1 MVLLMLVSIN
11 GCVLAHILGAYLHLL
26 YRLFEQLLFILTI
39 RNMTLIEKYNLS
51 LYYSYYFTCN
61 HLFCSYRQGNCVPKK
76 NRLYKKIAQPQGT
89 IKLTFWIEQTGDA
102 QLSLR
107 HAECLFQVLQIRLSV
122 HLTHVNQ
129 IRPKAHT
136 QVINHVRAGFNRK
149 QESQQLPRNE
159 MHGMQISEN

>member
-76 NRLYKKIAQPQGT
+76 NRLYKTNCSASGNDQVYLLDRADGWRP
-89 IKLTFWIEQTGDA
+89 A
-102 QLSLR
+102 LSPPCWMP
-107 HAECLFQVLQIRLSV
+107 APGSPDSSV
-122 HLTHVNQ
+122 CTPYSCQ
-129 IRPKAHT
+129 
-136 QVINHVRAGFNRK
+136 
-149 QESQQLPRNE
+149 SD
-159 MHGMQISEN
+159 